1 MNISRSTGRRLTV
14 AAFAA
19 TLSLGVAGLTACGDD
34 SDGDQATTT
43 AAGASAGTSAATSD
57 AAADAVTLKDG
68 YVGAKAADKAMTAV
82 FGDLTNTTDKDIH
95 LTKVTGDLPG
105 MYQYH
110 EVVNGVMKEMEDG
123 LVVPAGGSVHMAPG
137 GHHIMV
143 MDNHDDIAAG
153 DVLTLTLTAEDGT
166 TYTLKDIPVRVQ
178 QSGHEDYGTDGMA
191 DGSDSG
197 DGSGH
202 DGGDGH
208 GGMSGMDMDH
218 AGH

>member
-1 MNISRSTGRRLTV
+1 VNISRSTGRRLTV

-19 TLSLGVAGLTACGDD
+19 TLSLGVAGLTACGGD

-43 AAGASAGTSAATSD
+43 ASGTSTATSD
-57 AAADAVTLKDG
+57 VAAADAVTLKDG

-110 EVVNGVMKEMEDG
+110 EVVNGVMKEMDDG

-191 DGSDSG
+191 DGSD
-197 DGSGH
+197 GS

>member
-43 AAGASAGTSAATSD
+43 AAGTSAV
-57 AAADAVTLKDG
+57 AADDAVTLNDG

-110 EVVNGVMKEMEDG
+110 EVVNGVMKEMDDG

-191 DGSDSG
+191 DGSDGGSS
-197 DGSGH
+197 DSGH
-202 DGGDGH
+202 DGH